1 VAERERTSA
10 PLLDPAQMVVLGIG
24 CFMAIVIGMTAR
36 SATFGS
42 GLTTPPAGAAL
53 ASSIG
58 DLAGTP
64 SPRTIEPYEGL
75 GAWVDAFDFV
85 PAYSDGD
92 PALDVA
98 ALDEMADAG
107 VRTVFLQAAR
117 DDERAL
123 GRIVDPPVVARWLV
137 EAHRRDLHVVAW
149 FLPEHVDTDRDLA
162 HLEALLDFEVLGHTF
177 DGVAL
182 DIESKANEDPDKRS
196 ANLTELAR
204 RVRASAGDD
213 VLGAIVL
220 PPVLLEV
227 VNPEFW
233 PAFPWAQIDPVFDVW
248 LPMTYW
254 SDRRADSGYRDG
266 FTYLE
271 ESTRRMR
278 ANLGDPEAVVHGIG
292 GIGGDLTDT
301 DIDRFGDALE
311 EVSAVG
317 GSIYDWRA
325 LPPAQRPSVAEA
337 VGG

>member
-1 VAERERTSA
+1 
-10 PLLDPAQMVVLGIG
+10 MVVLGVG
-24 CFMAIVIGMTAR
+24 CLMAIVIGVTAR
-36 SATFGS
+36 AAIFGS
-42 GLTTPPAGAAL
+42 GLALPPAGAAL
-53 ASSIG
+53 ATSLG
-58 DLAGTP
+58 DLAGSP
-64 SPRTIEPYEGL
+64 STRTIEPYEGL
-75 GAWVDAFDFV
+75 GAWVDTFDFV

-98 ALDEMADAG
+98 ALDEMVDAG

-123 GRIVDPPVVARWLV
+123 GLIVDPSVVARWLV

-149 FLPEHVDTDRDLA
+149 FLPKHLDTDRDLA
-162 HLEALLDFEVLGHTF
+162 HVEALLDFEVLGHTF

-182 DIESKANEDPDKRS
+182 DIESKANEDPGSRS
-196 ANLTELAR
+196 SSLMELAL
-204 RVRASAGDD
+204 RVRASAGEG

-227 VNPEFW
+227 VNTDFW
-233 PAFPWAQIDPVFDVW
+233 PAFPWAQIGQVFDVW

-278 ANLGDPEAVVHGIG
+278 ANLDDPDALVHGIG
-292 GIGGDLTDT
+292 GIGGDLD
-301 DIDRFGDALE
+301 DGDVDRFGDALE

-325 LPPAQRPSVAEA
+325 LPPAQRSRVAEA